1 MYLVT
6 SGGRDLSECGRDSV
20 FLATL
25 VDLPTQLHSASGKFL
40 TGHVVEQ
47 LDTNGRWRSPFLEA
61 AGRATEKM
69 RPKIEARQFQVGLMG
84 QGL

>member
-1 MYLVT
+1 MT

-25 VDLPTQLHSASGKFL
+25 VDLPTQLHSASGKLL

-47 LDTNGRWRSPFLEA
+47 LDTNGRGDRPF
-61 AGRATEKM
+61 
-69 RPKIEARQFQVGLMG
+69 
-84 QGL
+84 